1 MRHYPEARWNHHP
14 ASFGFLQQWG
24 APIMRQSSIW
34 LLTIVVLTL
43 SACSS
48 TTKRV
53 AVEQPP
59 TYLPTPES
67 TPVRLTAAAAPR
79 LPEVRD
85 AIKRIF
91 KDAAVLDQ
99 NSNPNFLMGDFNGDA
114 SQDLAVVIKPVKL
127 EEMNQDYPPWLV
139 RAPRT
144 RKVDRAPLKIEKD
157 EALLAVIHGYGI
169 NDWRDPEATQTFVLK
184 DVVGSDLKLHS
195 GKEFV
200 AANAGRKLPRTQ
212 GDLIG
217 ETVQG
222 TRGFLYYA
230 VSTYS
235 WYDPKTFNGKPEAP
249 GVFHKSRTMR

>member
-1 MRHYPEARWNHHP
+1 
-14 ASFGFLQQWG
+14 
-24 APIMRQSSIW
+24 MRQLW
-34 LLTIVVLTL
+34 LLTIPLLIL
-43 SACSS
+43 SACTS
-48 TTKRV
+48 TKRT
-53 AVEQPP
+53 AVEQSPAA
-59 TYLPTPES
+59 YQPTPES
-67 TPVRLTAAAAPR
+67 TPVRLVAAAAPK
-79 LPEVRD
+79 LPEVHD

-91 KDAAVLDQ
+91 RDAAVLNQ
-99 NSNPNFLMGDFNGDA
+99 NYNPNFLMGDFNGDA
-114 SQDLAVVIKPVKL
+114 SQDLAVIIKPVNL

-144 RKVDRAPLKIEKD
+144 SRVDRTRLKIERD
-157 EALLAVIHGYGI
+157 EALLAVIHGYGT

-184 DVVGSDLKLHS
+184 DVVGNDLKVHT

-200 AANAGRKLPRTQ
+200 AANAGRKLPRAQ

-235 WYDPKTFNGKPEAP
+235 WYDPKTFSGRPEAP

>member
-1 MRHYPEARWNHHP
+1 
-14 ASFGFLQQWG
+14 
-24 APIMRQSSIW
+24 MRQSSVW
-34 LLTIVVLTL
+34 LLTIVVLTV

-48 TTKRV
+48 TKRV

-85 AIKRIF
+85 AIRRIF

-99 NSNPNFLMGDFNGDA
+99 NYNPNFLMGDFNGDA
-114 SQDLAVVIKPVKL
+114 SQDLAVIIKPVKL
-127 EEMNQDYPPWLV
+127 EEMNQEYSPWLV

-144 RKVDRAPLKIEKD
+144 NKVDRTLLKIEKD
-157 EALLAVIHGYGI
+157 EALLAVIHGYGA

-184 DVVGSDLKLHS
+184 DVVGNDLKVHS

-200 AANAGRKLPRTQ
+200 AANAGRKLPRAQ

-222 TRGFLYYA
+222 AQGFLYYA

-235 WYDPKTFNGKPEAP
+235 WYDPKSFSGKPEGP
-249 GVFHKSRTMR
+249 GMFHKSRTMR

>member
-1 MRHYPEARWNHHP
+1 MRPV
-14 ASFGFLQQWG
+14 
-24 APIMRQSSIW
+24 W
-34 LLTIVVLTL
+34 LLTIVVLTV

-48 TTKRV
+48 TKRV
-53 AVEQPP
+53 AVEQSPA
-59 TYLPTPES
+59 YLPTPES
-67 TPVRLTAAAAPR
+67 TPVRITAAAAPR
-79 LPEVRD
+79 LPEVHD
-85 AIKRIF
+85 AVKRIF
-91 KDAAVLDQ
+91 KGAAVLNEDY
-99 NSNPNFLMGDFNGDA
+99 NPNFLMGDFNGDA
-114 SQDLAVVIKPVKL
+114 SQDLAVIIKPVKL

-144 RKVDRAPLKIEKD
+144 NQVGRVPLKVEKD
-157 EALLAVIHGYGI
+157 EALLAVIHGYGT

-184 DVVGSDLKLHS
+184 DVVGNDLKVHT

-200 AANAGRKLPRTQ
+200 AANAGRKLPRAQ

-222 TRGFLYYA
+222 TQGFLYYA

-235 WYDPKTFNGKPEAP
+235 WYDPKTFSGKPEAP